1 MAFIR
6 ECLVSN
12 ANLSASSIS
21 SLSKYPSPWY
31 VFLSTMIL
39 GRSLK
44 ARMACS
50 YCSIVFSLSSVYLLR
65 HSVALGAFR
74 RNQFTAL
81 FFRSFCCG
89 LFRRLFV
96 YVVLGFLTLEPFNKP
111 DESCD
116 LGSYNSC
123 NSSRGLG
130 YCDNYDGS

>member
-1 MAFIR
+1 
-6 ECLVSN
+6 VSN

-44 ARMACS
+44 ARMAYS
-50 YCSIVFSLSSVYLLR
+50 YYSTVFSPSSVYLLR

-74 RNQFTAL
+74 RNQFAAS
-81 FFRSFCCG
+81 FFRGFYYG
-89 LFRRLFV
+89 LFRGPFV
-96 YVVLGFLTLEPFNKP
+96 CVVLGFLTLEPFNEP

-116 LGSYNSC
+116 LGSCDGC
-123 NSSRGLG
+123 NGSRGLG
-130 YCDNYDGS
+130 CCDDCDGS